1 MKSRAIARPLVT
13 FLATAICLWT
23 TPMVG
28 SAHHAHL
35 TFYDWCGKPL
45 TIEGRITRVE
55 WKNPHSVFD
64 VETNDGT
71 TYHVEWTSA
80 QIVARMYNGSLPA
93 AVTVGARVA
102 VVAHPMRDDA
112 AIRASYSEWTGNAVP
127 NTVDPASIRRVDDTF
142 SWDVASPPNCS
153 GR

>member
-1 MKSRAIARPLVT
+1 MKTRGVACALT

-23 TPMVG
+23 VPMVG

-35 TFYDWCGKPL
+35 TFYDWCQPL

-55 WKNPHSVFD
+55 WKNPHSVID

-80 QIVARMYNGSLPA
+80 QIVARQYNGSLPA
-93 AVTVGARVA
+93 AVTVGARVV

-112 AIRASYSEWTGNAVP
+112 TIRASYSEWKGNAVP

-142 SWDVASPPNCS
+142 RWTVTSPPDCS